1 MSEDDCQDSGDGVAM
16 AVLHE
21 RGRAAAPIFFTGST
35 VMRCL
40 LLVSGVAPRQ
50 AFEGARGGG
59 GGAALKNGIVKID
72 LCMYELVSI
81 ICTRASM
88 HTSS

>member
-1 MSEDDCQDSGDGVAM
+1 
-16 AVLHE
+16 
-21 RGRAAAPIFFTGST
+21 
-35 VMRCL
+35 MRCL

-59 GGAALKNGIVKID
+59 GGGDAALKNGIVKID

-81 ICTRASM
+81 IRSYALRARRASM
-88 HTSS
+88 HTTLVEYTCNLLSTS